1 MKQKLLAL
9 LLIALLMPTSMW
21 AALAVGDYFDD
32 GLLKFKVTSISPNE
46 VSFCGFTKVTDIE
59 GVFTIPSSAK
69 DTDGNSYSVK
79 TIENY
84 AFNSA
89 NIANM
94 TGVVIPES
102 ITNIGNGAFYNCK
115 GLTTITI
122 PSHVTEIG
130 EAAFYK
136 CTNLKSIELPEG
148 VISIGKLAFCECA
161 SLSKISIPS
170 SVTSIGENAFEDC
183 SSLTD
188 ISFPRGVKNL
198 ALENGAF
205 YKCTG
210 LKNFTI
216 PEGVKSIG
224 TGAFASCTNL
234 ESVTIPKGVTEC
246 GNGIFLYCT
255 SLKTVVCASNPG
267 NATCFD
273 KCTALTNVT
282 FTDDVTVIPGATF
295 QGCSGLKSIKIPS
308 SVTSIGDLAFSGCTS
323 LTEITLPDGLEKID
337 KQAFWKCSSLKSIV
351 IPSTVKEIGSSAF
364 RYCDALTAIYIDLD
378 SWCRMS
384 FEFGSVAKEDWYKVL
399 YLDRIK
405 ATDITNL
412 VIPEGIT
419 KLKDNLFVS
428 WANLKSVTFPSS
440 MTDFSSV
447 NFSDCNALSAINI
460 QDLKAWLNT
469 NFGGSGNPLAKAK
482 HLFVKGKEVTDLV
495 IPEGISAINDYAFY
509 GCEGLTSVTIPQG
522 VTSIGSNAFYK
533 CTGLTNVTIPQ
544 SVTSIGTHAFDG
556 CTGLTAVHISDISA
570 WCGINFRGNPL
581 SIAGHLFMNGKEV
594 TDLAIPEGVT
604 SISANAFSGCYFNSV
619 SIPSSLRTIGGRAFS
634 SGTNTV
640 YLKDLATWCKIGV
653 GCNLMNN
660 CEHLF
665 INGEEVTDLVIPDGV
680 TSISDSVFYNC
691 KAIASVNTGNT
702 VKEIGSYSF
711 ARCDNL
717 KNVTLGSSV
726 TSIEEGAFY
735 NCKELKEVYSYPEE
749 PPFKTSTPYMWTV
762 WYLAGEDNDRYNRT
776 LYVPTGTKAKYVA
789 NGWNKYFNNI
799 EEMRNTFTLT
809 YMVDGEEYKSVEVD
823 LGAAITPEA
832 EPTKEGYTF
841 SGWSEVP
848 EMMPANDVT
857 VTGTFAINKYTLTY
871 KVDNEKYKSYEM
883 EYGAAIRPEA
893 EPAKEGYTFSGWSEI
908 PETMPANDVTVTG
921 TFAINKYTLTYKVDG
936 EDYKSFDVE
945 YGAAIRPEAEPTKEG
960 YTFSGWSEI
969 PETMPANDVTIIG
982 SFTEDPVV
990 IDIEPVEAEESIDV
1004 NNLDGQEL
1012 SDNVV
1017 GNVYYNV
1024 GDGGYDSTDKSIV
1037 ISQPTNMGQIA
1048 DKEPGSKDVKENFN
1062 GMILK
1067 VAKGKGLIKVNVK
1080 TSGNAQL
1087 VVQVG
1092 NGTPMLAS
1100 KTEKGDVVFRYD
1112 VEEDTY
1118 VYIYAIIGS
1127 SAAKGFGIN
1136 ATDTD
1141 SSVRIYSITVSPGAT
1156 GIRSIEG
1163 RSATNDDTIYD
1174 LQGRRVKNTAKGV
1187 YIVGGRKY
1195 SVK

>member
-21 AALAVGDYFDD
+21 AALAVGDYFND

-46 VSFCGFTKVTDIE
+46 VSISGCTKVTDIE
-59 GVFTIPSSAK
+59 GVFTIPSSVK

-84 AFNSA
+84 ALSS
-89 NIANM
+89 IANM

-102 ITNIGNGAFYNCK
+102 ITEIGKYAFYRCT

-122 PSHVTEIG
+122 SSHVTEIG
-130 EAAFYK
+130 E
-136 CTNLKSIELPEG
+136 CTFAYCSNVKSIELPEG
-148 VISIGKLAFCECA
+148 VTTIGKWAFWNCT
-161 SLSKISIPS
+161 SLTSITIPS
-170 SVTSIGENAFEDC
+170 SVTSIGEKAFEDC

-198 ALENGAF
+198 TLENGAF

-224 TGAFASCTNL
+224 SGAFASCTNL

-246 GNGIFLYCT
+246 GSIIFSGCT
-255 SLKTVVCASNPG
+255 SLTTVVCASNPHNG
-267 NATCFD
+267 FIG
-273 KCTALTNVT
+273 CTALTNVT
-282 FTDDVTVIPGATF
+282 LTDDVTGKLIGTF
-295 QGCSGLKSIKIPS
+295 QNCTSLKSIKIPS
-308 SVTSIGDLAFSGCTS
+308 SVETLEVTFTGCSSLTDVTLSEGLDSIQQAFRRCTS
-323 LTEITLPDGLEKID
+323 LK
-337 KQAFWKCSSLKSIV
+337 KIV
-351 IPSTVKEIGSSAF
+351 IPSSVTYLNGRDFVESE
-364 RYCDALTAIYIDLD
+364 DLTAVYINLK
-378 SWCRMS
+378 SWCSMEGGADETWRD
-384 FEFGSVAKEDWYKVL
+384 KL
-399 YLDRIK
+399 YLDNVK
-405 ATDITNL
+405 ATEIVDL

-419 KLKDNLFVS
+419 TLKNIFYMPK
-428 WANLKSVTFPSS
+428 LKSVTCPSS
-440 MTDFSSV
+440 MTDFSSLR
-447 NFSDCNALSAINI
+447 FSGCDALNAINI
-460 QDLKAWLNT
+460 QDLKAWLSTT
-469 NFGGSGNPLAKAK
+469 NFNYANNPLKIAK
-482 HLFVKGKEVTDLV
+482 HLFVKGKEVKDLV
-495 IPEGISAINDYAFY
+495 IPDGISAINDYAFH
-509 GCEGLTSVTIPQG
+509 GCEGLTSVTIP
-522 VTSIGSNAFYK
+522 S
-533 CTGLTNVTIPQ
+533 
-544 SVTSIGTHAFDG
+544 SVTSISGSAFYD
-556 CTGLTAVHISDISA
+556 CTGLTAVHVSDIAA

-619 SIPSSLRTIGGRAFS
+619 SIPSSLRTIGSRAFS
-634 SGTNTV
+634 SGANTV
-640 YLKDLATWCKIGV
+640 FLKDLATWCKIGV
-653 GCNLMNN
+653 GCNLMKN

-702 VKEIGSYSF
+702 VKAIGSYSF
-711 ARCDNL
+711 AGCDNL

-726 TSIEEGAFY
+726 TSIGKNAFQY
-735 NCKELKEVYSYPEE
+735 CKELKEVYSYAEE
-749 PPFKTSTPYMWTV
+749 PPFNTKTPYMWTV
-762 WYLAGEDNDRYNRT
+762 WYLAGEDNDRYDRT
-776 LYVPTGTKAKYVA
+776 LYVPTGTKAKYEA
-789 NGWNKYFNNI
+789 NHWNEYFKDI
-799 EEMRNTFTLT
+799 EELRNTFTLT

-841 SGWSEVP
+841 SGWSEIP
-848 EMMPANDVT
+848 ETMPANDVT
-857 VTGTFAINKYTLTY
+857 VTGTFAVNKYTLTY
-871 KVDNEKYKSYEM
+871 KVDGEEYKSYVV
-883 EYGAAIRPEA
+883 EYSAAITPEA
-893 EPAKEGYTFSGWSEI
+893 EPTKEGYTFSGWSEI

-921 TFAINKYTLTYKVDG
+921 TFAVNKYTLTYKVDN
-936 EDYKSFDVE
+936 EEYKTYEVE
-945 YGAAIRPEAEPTKEG
+945 YGAAITPEAEPTKEG

-982 SFTEDPVV
+982 TFTENPIV
-990 IDIEPVEAEESIDV
+990 IDIEPVEAEENINV
-1004 NNLDGQEL
+1004 NNLDGEEL
-1012 SDNVV
+1012 SDKVV

-1037 ISQPTNMGQIA
+1037 ISQPTNMAQIA
-1048 DKEPGSKDVKENFN
+1048 DKQPGSADVKENFN

-1067 VAKGKGLIKVNVK
+1067 VAKGNGLITVNVK

-1100 KTEKGDVVFRYD
+1100 KTDKGDVVFRYD
-1112 VEEDTY
+1112 VEEDAY
-1118 VYIYAIIGS
+1118 VYVYAIIGS
-1127 SAAKGFGIN
+1127 SAAKGYGLS
-1136 ATDTD
+1136 AADTE

-1156 GIRSIEG
+1156 GIRSIGASE
-1163 RSATNDDTIYD
+1163 RNDDIIYD
-1174 LQGRRVKNTAKGV
+1174 LQGRRVETPAKGI
-1187 YIVGGRKY
+1187 YIIGGRKVA
-1195 SVK
+1195 VK

>member
-21 AALAVGDYFDD
+21 AALAVGDYFND

-148 VISIGKLAFCECA
+148 VITIGKLAFRECA

-170 SVTSIGENAFEDC
+170 SITSIGSEVFSDC

-198 ALENGAF
+198 TLESSAF

-246 GNGIFLYCT
+246 GNGIFSGCT

-267 NATCFD
+267 AVCFNG
-273 KCTALTNVT
+273 CTALTNVT
-282 FTDDVTVIPGATF
+282 LTDDVTGKLISTF
-295 QGCSGLKSIKIPS
+295 QNCTSLKSIKIPS
-308 SVTSIGDLAFSGCTS
+308 SVETLDMTFNYCSSLTDVTLSEGLDSIQQAFRRCTS
-323 LTEITLPDGLEKID
+323 LK
-337 KQAFWKCSSLKSIV
+337 KIV
-351 IPSTVKEIGSSAF
+351 IPSSVTYLHYRNFVESE
-364 RYCDALTAIYIDLD
+364 DLTAVYVNLK
-378 SWCRMS
+378 SWCSMEGGGADETWRD
-384 FEFGSVAKEDWYKVL
+384 KL
-399 YLDRIK
+399 YLDNVK
-405 ATDITNL
+405 ATEIVDL

-419 KLKDNLFVS
+419 KLGSDVFTGMT
-428 WANLKSVTFPSS
+428 NLKSVTFPAS
-440 MTDFSSV
+440 MTDFSTHG
-447 NFSDCNALSAINI
+447 NFSNCNALSAINI
-460 QDLKAWLNT
+460 QDLKAWLSTT
-469 NFGGSGNPLAKAK
+469 NFNYANNPLKIAK
-482 HLFVKGKEVTDLV
+482 HLFVKGTEVKDLV

-509 GCEGLTSVTIPQG
+509 CCEGLTSVTIP
-522 VTSIGSNAFYK
+522 S
-533 CTGLTNVTIPQ
+533 
-544 SVTSIGTHAFDG
+544 SVTSIGNSAFSG
-556 CTGLTAVHISDISA
+556 CTGLTAVHISDIAA
-570 WCGINFRGNPL
+570 WCSIPFRVNDSGDNPL
-581 SIAGHLFMNGKEV
+581 HKAGHLFINGKEV
-594 TDLAIPEGVT
+594 TDLVIPDGVT
-604 SISANAFSGCYFNSV
+604 SISYGAFYGCKFNSV
-619 SIPSSLRTIGGRAFS
+619 SIPSSLTKIGSLALPGA
-634 SGTNTV
+634 NTV
-640 YLKDLATWCKIGV
+640 YIKDLASWCKIIFEEGPGGGSV
-653 GCNLMNN
+653 GNPMYN

-665 INGEEVTDLVIPDGV
+665 INGEEVTDLDLVIPDGV
-680 TSISDSVFYNC
+680 TNISYAFNHC

-702 VKEIGSYSF
+702 VKEIGSNSF
-711 ARCDNL
+711 AGCDNL
-717 KNVTLGSSV
+717 KKVTLGSSV
-726 TSIEEGAFY
+726 TSIGWAAFY
-735 NCKELKEVYSYPEE
+735 NCKELKEVYSYMEE
-749 PPFKTSTPYMWTV
+749 PPFKTSTPYMWAV
-762 WYLAGEDNDRYNRT
+762 WYLEGEDNDRYDRT
-776 LYVPTGTKAKYVA
+776 LYVPTGTKAKYEA
-789 NGWNKYFNNI
+789 NGWNEYFKNI

-871 KVDNEKYKSYEM
+871 KVDNEEYRTYEV
-883 EYGAAIRPEA
+883 EYGTAITPEA
-893 EPAKEGYTFSGWSEI
+893 EPTKEGYTFSGWSEI

-921 TFAINKYTLTYKVDG
+921 TFAVNKYTLTYKVDG
-936 EDYKSFDVE
+936 EEYKSYVVE
-945 YGAAIRPEAEPTKEG
+945 YSAAITPEAEPTKEG

-969 PETMPANDVTIIG
+969 PETMPANNVTIIG
-982 SFTEDPVV
+982 TFTENPIV
-990 IDIEPVEAEESIDV
+990 IDIEPVEAEENINV
-1004 NNLDGQEL
+1004 NNLDGEEL
-1012 SDNVV
+1012 SDKVV

-1037 ISQPTNMGQIA
+1037 ISQTTNMSQIA
-1048 DKEPGSKDVKENFN
+1048 DKEPGSADVKENFN

-1067 VAKGKGLIKVNVK
+1067 VAKGKGLITVNVK

-1100 KTEKGDVVFRYD
+1100 KTEKGDVVFSYD

-1127 SAAKGFGIN
+1127 SAAKGYGLS
-1136 ATDTD
+1136 AADTD

-1156 GIRSIEG
+1156 GIRSIGASEKNG
-1163 RSATNDDTIYD
+1163 DNIYD
-1174 LQGRRVKNTAKGV
+1174 LQGHRVEIPAKGI
-1187 YIVGGRKY
+1187 YIIGGRKVA
-1195 SVK
+1195 VK